1 MRYDKEMKLVDTA
14 KYAQTATL
22 LSDQID
28 RTELEVI
35 LRELM
40 RAADV
45 SGDVVEFG
53 CFAGT
58 TSVHISRWLENSSKS
73 FHVYDSFAGL
83 PEKTAPDSSP
93 AGEQFKAGELA
104 VTKKQFILNCK
115 KAGVRLP
122 MIHKGWFS
130 DLDERDV
137 PGQISFAFLDG
148 DYYESVRVPLEL
160 IEHKL
165 MPGAV
170 IVVDDYAN
178 EALPGA
184 ARAVDEWRRQTKWQT
199 TLRVE
204 HSLAILRCVCVD

>member
-1 MRYDKEMKLVDTA
+1 MKLIDPV

-28 RTELEVI
+28 RAELAII
-35 LRELM
+35 LRELVKT
-40 RAADV
+40 ADV
-45 SGDVVEFG
+45 AGDVVAFG

-58 TSVHISRWLENSSKS
+58 TSVHIARWLDGSGKS
-73 FHVYDSFAGL
+73 FHVYDSFEGL
-83 PEKTAPDSSP
+83 PEKTAPDVSP

-104 VTKKQFILNCK
+104 VTKKQFIINCK

-122 MIHKGWFS
+122 VIHKGWFS

-137 PGQISFAFLDG
+137 PEPISFAFLDG

-165 MPGAV
+165 TPGAV
-170 IVVDDYAN
+170 IVVDDYVN

-184 ARAVDEWRRQTKWQT
+184 SRAVDEWRKRTKWQT
-199 TLRVE
+199 RLIME
-204 HSLAILRCVCVD
+204 HSLAILHITK

>member
-1 MRYDKEMKLVDTA
+1 MRYDKDMKLVDTA
-14 KYAQTATL
+14 KYAQTDTL

-28 RTELEVI
+28 RMELAVI
-35 LRELM
+35 LRELV
-40 RAADV
+40 RTSDV
-45 SGDVVEFG
+45 SGDAVEFG

-58 TSVHISRWLENSSKS
+58 TSVHIARWLEGSGKS
-73 FHVYDSFAGL
+73 FHVYDSFEGL
-83 PEKTAPDSSP
+83 PEKTAPDASP

-104 VTKKQFILNCK
+104 VTKKQFIINCK

-122 MIHKGWFS
+122 VIHKGWFS

-137 PGQISFAFLDG
+137 PEPISFAFLDG

-184 ARAVDEWRRQTKWQT
+184 ARAVDEWRKRTKWQT
-199 TLRVE
+199 TLRAE
-204 HSLAILRCVCVD
+204 HSLAILRVS

>member
-1 MRYDKEMKLVDTA
+1 MRYDKDMKLVDTA

-28 RTELEVI
+28 RMELAVI
-35 LRELM
+35 LRELV
-40 RAADV
+40 RTSSI

-53 CFAGT
+53 CFTGT
-58 TSVHISRWLENSSKS
+58 TSVHIARWLDGYGKS
-73 FHVYDSFAGL
+73 YHVYDSFEGL
-83 PEKTAPDSSP
+83 PEKTAPDVSP

-104 VTKKQFILNCK
+104 VTKKQFIINCK

-122 MIHKGWFS
+122 VIHKGWFS

-137 PGQISFAFLDG
+137 PEPISFAFLDG

-165 MPGAV
+165 TPGAV
-170 IVVDDYAN
+170 IVVDDYVN

-184 ARAVDEWRRQTKWQT
+184 SRAVDEWRKRTKWQT
-199 TLRVE
+199 RLIME
-204 HSLAILRCVCVD
+204 HSLAILHITK

>member
-1 MRYDKEMKLVDTA
+1 MKSLDPVRYS
-14 KYAQTATL
+14 QTATL

-28 RTELEVI
+28 RTVLAVI
-35 LRELM
+35 LREL
-40 RAADV
+40 AKTADI

-58 TSVHISRWLENSSKS
+58 TSVHIARWLENSDKN

-83 PEKTAPDSSP
+83 PEKTTPDISP

-104 VTKKQFILNCK
+104 VTKKQFIINCK

-122 MIHKGWFS
+122 VIHKGWFS
-130 DLDERDV
+130 DLDEQDV
-137 PGQISFAFLDG
+137 PEQISFAFLDG
-148 DYYESVRVPLEL
+148 DYYESVRVPLKL

-165 MPGAV
+165 TSGAV
-170 IVVDDYAN
+170 VVVDDYAN

-184 ARAVDEWRRQTKWQT
+184 ARAVDEWRRQTDLDT
-199 TLRVE
+199 MLRVE
-204 HSLAILRCVCVD
+204 HSLAIIQVRIK